1 MINVNKPN
9 KLSNKMFH
17 FYVKQ
22 KGILTKDVGLNKKIS
37 EEQFC
42 YDICSNNIEV
52 NELSREDVLNKINNL
67 A

>member
-1 MINVNKPN
+1 MFEFYTNK
-9 KLSNKMFH
+9 
-17 FYVKQ
+17 
-22 KGILTKDVGLNKKIS
+22 KGILCKDIGLNKSLS